1 MDGLARKFFITED
14 IDAVT
19 EAIKRAEK
27 ETSGEIRVHIEEY
40 CPKKNVLD
48 RAAKVFADLKIH
60 KTELRNGVL
69 IYLAF
74 RDKKF
79 AIIGDKG
86 INRVVE
92 PNFWDTT
99 RDIMQE
105 YFRKSEFTHGLIHG
119 IKQTGEQLK
128 KYFPYQL
135 DDINELSD
143 EVSFGD

>member
-1 MDGLARKFFITED
+1 MEGLARKFFITED
-14 IDAVT
+14 IEAVT
-19 EAIKRAEK
+19 QAIKEAEK
-27 ETSGEIRVHIEEY
+27 ETSGEIRVHIEEF

-86 INRVVE
+86 INKKVE
-92 PNFWDTT
+92 PDFWDAV

-105 YFRKSEFTHGLIHG
+105 HFRRSEFTLGLVHAIQQAG
-119 IKQTGEQLK
+119 IQLK
-128 KYFPYQL
+128 KYFPYQK

>member
-14 IDAVT
+14 IDAIT
-19 EAIKRAEK
+19 QAIKSAEK
-27 ETSGEIRVHIEEY
+27 ETSGEIRVHIEEF
-40 CPKKNVLD
+40 CKNKNVLD
-48 RAAKVFADLKIH
+48 RAAKVFAELKIH

-92 PNFWDTT
+92 PNFWDST
-99 RDIMQE
+99 RDLMQD
-105 YFRKSEFTHGLIHG
+105 YFRKSEFTLGLVDG
-119 IKQTGEQLK
+119 IKRAGEQLK
-128 KYFPYQL
+128 LYFPYQK

-143 EVSFGD
+143 EVSFGE

>member
-1 MDGLARKFFITED
+1 MEGLARKYFITED
-14 IDAVT
+14 IEAVT
-19 EAIKRAEK
+19 QAIKDAEK
-27 ETSGEIRVHIEEY
+27 DTSGEIRVHIEEF
-40 CPKKNVLD
+40 CTKRNVLD
-48 RAAKVFADLKIH
+48 RAAKVFAELKIH

-92 PNFWDTT
+92 PTFWDST

-105 YFRKSEFTHGLIHG
+105 HFRKSEFTLGLVHG
-119 IKQTGEQLK
+119 IQKAGEQLK
-128 KYFPYQL
+128 KYFPYQI

-143 EVSFGD
+143 EISFGD

>member
-1 MDGLARKFFITED
+1 MEGLARKYFITED
-14 IDAVT
+14 I
-19 EAIKRAEK
+19 EAITQAIKEAEK
-27 ETSGEIRVHIEEY
+27 ETSGEIRVHIEEF
-40 CPKKNVLD
+40 CTKKNVLD
-48 RAAKVFADLKIH
+48 RAAKVFAELKIH

-92 PNFWDTT
+92 PDFWDTT
-99 RDIMQE
+99 RNIMQDH
-105 YFRKSEFTHGLIHG
+105 FRSSGFSKGLIHG
-119 IKQTGEQLK
+119 IQQAGTQLK
-128 KYFPYQL
+128 KYFPYQK

-143 EVSFGD
+143 EISFGD

>member
-14 IDAVT
+14 IEAVT
-19 EAIKRAEK
+19 QAIKEAEK
-27 ETSGEIRVHIEEY
+27 ETSGEIRVHIEEF

-48 RAAKVFADLKIH
+48 RAAKIFADLKIH

-92 PNFWDTT
+92 PGFWDTT

-105 YFRKSEFTHGLIHG
+105 YFRRSEFTNGLVHAIQQAG
-119 IKQTGEQLK
+119 IQLK
-128 KYFPYQL
+128 KYFPYQN
-135 DDINELSD
+135 DDINELPD

>member
-1 MDGLARKFFITED
+1 MDGLARRFFITED
-14 IDAVT
+14 IDAIT
-19 EAIKRAEK
+19 QAIKEAEK
-27 ETSGEIRVHIEEY
+27 ETSGEIRVHIEEF
-40 CPKKNVLD
+40 CPKNNVLD
-48 RAAKVFADLKIH
+48 RAAKIFAELKIH

-86 INRVVE
+86 INKKVE
-92 PNFWDTT
+92 PGFWDSS

-105 YFRKSEFTHGLIHG
+105 HFKKSEFTKGLVHG
-119 IKQTGEQLK
+119 IQQAGSQLK

-143 EVSFGD
+143 EISFGE

>member
-1 MDGLARKFFITED
+1 MEGFARKFFITED
-14 IDAVT
+14 I
-19 EAIKRAEK
+19 EAITQAIKEAEK
-27 ETSGEIRVHIEEY
+27 ETSGEIRVHIEEF
-40 CPKKNVLD
+40 CIKKNVLD
-48 RAAKVFADLKIH
+48 RAAKIFSKLKIH

-86 INRVVE
+86 INKVVE
-92 PNFWDTT
+92 PGFWDSV

-105 YFRKSEFTHGLIHG
+105 HFRRSEFTKGLVHG
-119 IKQTGEQLK
+119 IQQAGIQLK
-128 KYFPYQL
+128 KYFPYQK
-135 DDINELSD
+135 DDINELPD

>member
-14 IDAVT
+14 IEAVT
-19 EAIKRAEK
+19 KAIKEAEK
-27 ETSGEIRVHIEEY
+27 ETSGEIRVHIEEF
-40 CPKKNVLD
+40 CSKKNVLD
-48 RAAKVFADLKIH
+48 RAAKVFAELKIH

-92 PNFWDTT
+92 PGFWDTT
-99 RDIMQE
+99 RDIMQN
-105 YFRKSEFTHGLIHG
+105 YFRKSEFTLGLIHG
-119 IKQTGEQLK
+119 IKQAGEQLK
-128 KYFPYQL
+128 KYFPYQI

-143 EVSFGD
+143 EVSFGE